1 MDEKISI
8 LRRKQVEQRTGLPRS
23 TMYLLI
29 SEGKFPKP
37 IKLGQRSAGWVEH
50 EIEDWL
56 VKRIKKRDGKL
67 EPISR

>member
-29 SEGKFPKP
+29 SEGEFPRP
-37 IKLGQRSAGWVEH
+37 INLGQRSVGWVEH
-50 EIEDWL
+50 EIENWL
-56 VKRIKKRDGKL
+56 ESRIKKRDSA
-67 EPISR
+67 EHEST